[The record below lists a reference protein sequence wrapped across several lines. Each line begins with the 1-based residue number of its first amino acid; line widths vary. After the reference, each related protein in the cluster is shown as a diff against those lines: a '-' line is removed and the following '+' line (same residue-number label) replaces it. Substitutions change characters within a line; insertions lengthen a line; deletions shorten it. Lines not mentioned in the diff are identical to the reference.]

1 MNPDRNTEPDAF
13 YDQDTIDASA
23 HSIPQSPEVPPV
35 LTAGIRIK

>member
-13 YDQDTIDASA
+13 YDQDTIAT

-35 LTAGIRIK
+35 LTAGIHIM